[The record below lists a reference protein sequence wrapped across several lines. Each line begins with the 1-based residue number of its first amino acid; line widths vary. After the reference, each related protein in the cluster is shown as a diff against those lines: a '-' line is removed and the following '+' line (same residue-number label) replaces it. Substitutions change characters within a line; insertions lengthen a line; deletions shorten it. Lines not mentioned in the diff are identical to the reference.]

1 MARVS
6 LIPLASVL
14 AAAIGIGFQGTT
26 LALRSRM
33 RKVTLLPDSTKPVFG
48 ALITWVL
55 GMAALAF
62 TGRLGVFG
70 TGYGDLSHA
79 LQEGMIWKVA
89 GLLLVAKW
97 AATVACYGSGGCGG
111 IFSPCLFFGAMSGTM
126 LTGLFGPVLALTDS
140 DRVLVA
146 AGGMSACRGGG
157 ASSGDRDSYH
167 FRNDPP
173 IFAGARLDARRVVEP
188 GGGPPAR
195 QEEAFTRPHYCRM
208 VIVWSTL
215 FRRET

>member
-1 MARVS
+1 
-6 LIPLASVL
+6 
-14 AAAIGIGFQGTT
+14 
-26 LALRSRM
+26 
-33 RKVTLLPDSTKPVFG
+33 
-48 ALITWVL
+48 
-55 GMAALAF
+55 MAALAF

-146 AGGMSACRGGG
+146 AGGMSACLG
-157 ASSGDRDSYH
+157 AVVQA
-167 FRNDPP
+167 PVTAILI
-173 IFAGARLDARRVVEP
+173 IFEMTHQFSAGARLDARRVVEP
-188 GGGPPAR
+188 GGGPPPRQGELLRDRIAAGWSSYGAHYSAR
-195 QEEAFTRPHYCRM
+195 DLKSWQNLPVSAIARSIP
-208 VIVWSTL
+208 W
-215 FRRET
+215 